1 MTFVFTGVL
10 GLFTRD
16 EAKKMVEEL
25 GGKATSVVS
34 NSTTFVV
41 IGENPGSKADRARA
55 LGVNIMTED
64 EFKKLIEK

>member
-1 MTFVFTGVL
+1 M
-10 GLFTRD
+10 FTRD

-25 GGKATSVVS
+25 GGKAASAVS

-41 IGENPGSKADRARA
+41 TGENPGSKADKARA

-64 EFKKLIEK
+64 EFKKLIEE